1 MDKTPFE
8 GTRGEYIQKYL
19 LSRPA
24 LVKKTAA
31 YLTQFVPPHA
41 TVVDLGSGPQ
51 IGKFSSTQLEKLRE
65 NSFSRPLLGIRF
77 SRRQKHR
84 RCSLD
89 AFTFVENFEEKA
101 DVVLLLRSLHHL
113 AREKKD

>member
-51 IGKFSSTQLEKLRE
+51 IGKFSSTQLENCEKIVSVDPYWASDFQGGK
-65 NSFSRPLLGIRF
+65 NTGVVPS
-77 SRRQKHR
+77 
-84 RCSLD
+84 D
-89 AFTFVENFEEKA
+89 AFTFC
-101 DVVLLLRSLHHL
+101 
-113 AREKKD
+113 